1 MPTNIDIDEEL
12 AFQAMRLTGLKTKK
26 AVVEEGLRTLI
37 RLHDQREIRDLRG
50 RLTWEDGR
58 QETKGRKG

>member
-1 MPTNIDIDEEL
+1 VPTNMDLDDEL
-12 AFQAMRLTGLKTKK
+12 LSQAMRLTGLKTKK

-37 RLHDQREIRDLRG
+37 RLHDHREIRDLRG

-58 QETKGRKG
+58 QAKAGKKR